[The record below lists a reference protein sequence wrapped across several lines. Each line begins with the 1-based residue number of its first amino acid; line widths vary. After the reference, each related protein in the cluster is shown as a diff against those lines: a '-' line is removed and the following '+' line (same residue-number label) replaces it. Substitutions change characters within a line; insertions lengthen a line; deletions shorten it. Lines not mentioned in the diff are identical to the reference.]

1 METAPIL
8 NLGRRCRL
16 IVRHFDGTTSLYT
29 GVLLAESEFAF
40 TIKTDRNEERSE
52 PKLLCSVEWLSP
64 PQKM

>member
-1 METAPIL
+1 MENAFLL
-8 NLGRRCRL
+8 NVGRRCKL
-16 IVRHFDGTTSLYT
+16 IVRHFDATTSVYT
-29 GVLLAESEFAF
+29 GILLAESEFTF